1 MKCLLKVPRT
11 IISFDEEH

>member
-1 MKCLLKVPRT
+1 MKCLLKVPRI